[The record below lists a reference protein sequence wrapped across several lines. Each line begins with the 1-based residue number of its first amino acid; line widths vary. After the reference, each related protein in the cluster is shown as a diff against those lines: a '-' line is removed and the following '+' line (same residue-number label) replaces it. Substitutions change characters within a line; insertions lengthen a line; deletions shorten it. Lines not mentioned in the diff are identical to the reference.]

1 MRLEAVLEIVRE
13 SYPDKDT
20 IDAAI
25 AERKSGDPIADIIV
39 SEIRETHDEDK
50 DTADQIEDVETALRR
65 LISDLTEVLDAF
77 EAIVIL

>member
-1 MRLEAVLEIVRE
+1 MRLEAVLEIVRK

-25 AERKSGDPIADIIV
+25 AGRKSGDPIADLIV
-39 SEIRETHDEDK
+39 SQIRDIHDEDAQ
-50 DTADQIEDVETALRR
+50 TPEQLMAIEEDLRR

-77 EAIVIL
+77 EAIVIP